1 MLATCDTMRSFC
13 RMNDASSHNVHA
25 EYATSMRGDPFLAA
39 EYKPRRVANEHRS
52 AMRLSSRLTHAQWRR
67 ILVHCDATSQRP
79 LSRAA
84 IPLLLRTEPHSP
96 RFQRGLAS
104 AALDPQNSG
113 PYKRQSCMNTVTN
126 IPNSKNLVDTAAANG
141 SFETFGKALD
151 RAGMTET
158 LRGAGPFTVFAPTD
172 AAFEKL
178 PAGKL
183 ESLFKPENK
192 EELVSLLNYH
202 VVSGRKTTAD
212 IGKWEAA
219 RTVNGQSAP
228 IILKDDQLSIDGA
241 LVTSADIGS
250 SNGLIHGIDKVNMPT
265 KQ

>member
-1 MLATCDTMRSFC
+1 
-13 RMNDASSHNVHA
+13 
-25 EYATSMRGDPFLAA
+25 
-39 EYKPRRVANEHRS
+39 
-52 AMRLSSRLTHAQWRR
+52 
-67 ILVHCDATSQRP
+67 
-79 LSRAA
+79 
-84 IPLLLRTEPHSP
+84 
-96 RFQRGLAS
+96 
-104 AALDPQNSG
+104 
-113 PYKRQSCMNTVTN
+113 MNTVAN

-141 SFETFGKALD
+141 SFKTFGKALD
-151 RAGMTET
+151 RAGMTEM

-192 EELVSLLNYH
+192 EELVSVLNYH

-212 IGKWEAA
+212 VGKWEAA

-241 LVTSADIGS
+241 LVTSANIGS
-250 SNGLIHGIDKVNMPT
+250 SNGLIHGIDKVNVPT

>member
-1 MLATCDTMRSFC
+1 
-13 RMNDASSHNVHA
+13 
-25 EYATSMRGDPFLAA
+25 
-39 EYKPRRVANEHRS
+39 
-52 AMRLSSRLTHAQWRR
+52 
-67 ILVHCDATSQRP
+67 
-79 LSRAA
+79 
-84 IPLLLRTEPHSP
+84 
-96 RFQRGLAS
+96 
-104 AALDPQNSG
+104 
-113 PYKRQSCMNTVTN
+113 MNTVTN
-126 IPNSKNLVDTAAANG
+126 IPSGKNLVDTAAANG
-141 SFETFGKALD
+141 SFRTFGKALD
-151 RAGMTET
+151 AAGMTET
-158 LRGAGPFTVFAPTD
+158 LRGTGPFTVFAPTD

-212 IGKWEAA
+212 VGKWDAA

-241 LVTSADIGS
+241 LITSADIGS
-250 SNGLIHGIDKVNMPT
+250 SNGLLHGIDKVNIPP